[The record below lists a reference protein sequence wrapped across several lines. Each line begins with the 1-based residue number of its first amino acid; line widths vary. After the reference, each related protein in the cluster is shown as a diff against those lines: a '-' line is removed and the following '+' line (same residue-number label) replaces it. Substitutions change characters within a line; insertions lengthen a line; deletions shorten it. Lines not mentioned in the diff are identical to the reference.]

1 VTLPEAPR
9 RRLQV
14 YETAAVTVTFDPNR
28 CIHSGVCLRT
38 LPAVFDVGRRR
49 WVRPELAAAGEV
61 IAAVR
66 KCPSG
71 ALQIREPGVPG
82 VAGGPVEH

>member
-1 VTLPEAPR
+1 MGS

-14 YETAAVTVTFDPNR
+14 YQTNQVRVTYDPDICR
-28 CIHSGVCLRT
+28 DSGVCLRT
-38 LPAVFDVGRRR
+38 LSAVFDADRTP
-49 WVRPELAAAGEV
+49 WVRPEAATPDAV

-71 ALQIREPGVPG
+71 ALQAQLVTTVFPFRQTGRKE
-82 VAGGPVEH
+82 

>member
-1 VTLPEAPR
+1 MAS

-14 YETAAVTVTFDPNR
+14 YQTSQVRVTYDPDICR
-28 CIHSGVCLRT
+28 DSGVCLRT
-38 LPAVFDVGRRR
+38 LSAVFDTDRTP
-49 WVRPELAAAGEV
+49 WIRPEEATPDEV

-71 ALQIREPGVPG
+71 ALHAQLVTTVFRSREPGR
-82 VAGGPVEH
+82 EE